1 MGRIKS
7 IAIKNLGKDIIAEH
21 GDKFGTD
28 FAKNKKIIGEIKDI
42 DSKKTRNV
50 LAGYITKEM
59 ERIKK
64 SGI

>member
-7 IAIKNLGKDIIAEH
+7 LAIKRLARELIVSY
-21 GDKFGTD
+21 GDKFSTD
-28 FAKNKKIIGEIKDI
+28 FEHNKEVLKEVKPIH
-42 DSKKTRNV
+42 SKRIRNI